1 MPTRRTHWMR
11 AHGLTKQHLPAA
23 PMVTVEADA
32 TTPEAVVM
40 LHDFAFRSPAEIMAK
55 LGGSMMHDMADAGG
69 TMTMA
74 DGSTMAV
81 PAMSHANDV
90 THDACRANNRR
101 LSAGRSRPDT
111 IRGNSGDAGRPS
123 LSGRR
128 CRARALCRSDARYG
142 DRAAGGTGHGGA

>member
-1 MPTRRTHWMR
+1 MPTRRTHWMH

-23 PMVTVEADA
+23 PMVTAEADA

-40 LHDFAFRSPAEIMAK
+40 

-74 DGSTMAV
+74 DGSTIAM

-101 LSAGRSRPDT
+101 L
-111 IRGNSGDAGRPS
+111 
-123 LSGRR
+123 
-128 CRARALCRSDARYG
+128 RAYRL
-142 DRAAGGTGHGGA
+142 